1 MLIYPYSPFIFDI
14 NEKAPCCLATS
25 FLYKVTLSF
34 HENGGYFFILY
45 HQYAIL
51 GILMVL
57 AINMCKDLKERAF
70 SHKT

>member
-1 MLIYPYSPFIFDI
+1 MRMGVIF
-14 NEKAPCCLATS
+14 L
-25 FLYKVTLSF
+25 
-34 HENGGYFFILY
+34 ILY

-57 AINMCKDLKERAF
+57 AISMCKDLKERGF